1 MAESQGTWL
10 RDAPSH
16 ESGNVTPPESDKPP
30 YTHGRE
36 GFLLGELVDHGLGHA
51 QERGDLLHVHE
62 GLAQDILSGLGRSPP
77 SDDRTRRPAHSDN
90 LWSCSERFSD
100 VFITAPCRFRPA
112 PTANLVSCTTPRFPE
127 HARGKAKPG
136 GLEFPRLKQLSPG
149 LSLSGNYCDSGAFHK
164 RSGKGSGMHG
174 ESDSSVSECR
184 LSPLEKHPNL
194 VSGRFVTLRSYQCKR
209 RFGAPESEVT
219 TR

>member
-1 MAESQGTWL
+1 MEVVTEPRTRRGGGARGPCGVWVWRESKNSPAAWRRAKGPGYEMPHRTKAATSRL
-10 RDAPSH
+10 LNRTS
-16 ESGNVTPPESDKPP
+16 PP

-77 SDDRTRRPAHSDN
+77 SDDWTRRPAHSDN

-112 PTANLVSCTTPRFPE
+112 PTANLVSCTTPRFP
-127 HARGKAKPG
+127 
-136 GLEFPRLKQLSPG
+136 
-149 LSLSGNYCDSGAFHK
+149 
-164 RSGKGSGMHG
+164 
-174 ESDSSVSECR
+174 
-184 LSPLEKHPNL
+184 
-194 VSGRFVTLRSYQCKR
+194 
-209 RFGAPESEVT
+209 
-219 TR
+219 